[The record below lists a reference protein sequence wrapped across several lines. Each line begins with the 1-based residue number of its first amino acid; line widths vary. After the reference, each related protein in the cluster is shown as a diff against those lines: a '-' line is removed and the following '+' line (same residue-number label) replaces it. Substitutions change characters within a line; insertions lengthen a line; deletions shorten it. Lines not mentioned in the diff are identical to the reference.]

1 MNILLV
7 VGATDKIVN
16 PSLLLC
22 WGPSVFRRWDG
33 GGNVNAAIQMLLSTM
48 KQLHTF
54 AHLEAI
60 CVSFSVNIMYSRSV
74 C

>member
-22 WGPSVFRRWDG
+22 WGVRLSFPG

-48 KQLHTF
+48 KQLQTCV
-54 AHLEAI
+54 HLEAI
-60 CVSFSVNIMYSRSV
+60 CVSFSVNIMYSRFV